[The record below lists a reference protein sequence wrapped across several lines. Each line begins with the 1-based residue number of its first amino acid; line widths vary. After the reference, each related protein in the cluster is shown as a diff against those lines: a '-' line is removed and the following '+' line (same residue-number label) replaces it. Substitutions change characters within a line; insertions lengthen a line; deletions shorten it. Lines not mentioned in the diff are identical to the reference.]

1 MNNWKRRAFLGTAA
15 TAAGAS
21 FTWLKTNSDA
31 GIWTAKAAD
40 IPDEILNPVEV
51 YGADA
56 VPSFGKL
63 PGERRMYTLPAGQGE
78 HHLIGSQVMTR
89 VSRSQET
96 AGVHEMVTFAGRTGF
111 TRGWD
116 TVLTR
121 YQRTYPDQASMGHL
135 EFSELE
141 VRPLGPDAT
150 LVLGKWHINRPAG
163 DVGGIFT
170 LVLQKFPEGWRIT
183 HDHTTSN

>member
-1 MNNWKRRAFLGTAA
+1 MFRQISLCGRLVLLFFFAIPGIPPDNAQSFDRT
-15 TAAGAS
+15 GAVAV
-21 FTWLKTNSDA
+21 LDDQ
-31 GIWTAKAAD
+31 KAAWNRGD
-40 IPDEILNPVEV
+40 VPAFMNGYWRSPD
-51 YGADA
+51 
-56 VPSFGKL
+56 
-63 PGERRMYTLPAGQGE
+63 
-78 HHLIGSQVMTR
+78 
-89 VSRSQET
+89 
-96 AGVHEMVTFAGRTGF
+96 VTFAGKAGF

-116 TVLTR
+116 TVLAR

-141 VRPLGPDAT
+141 VRPLGPDAA

-183 HDHTTSN
+183 HDHTTVN

>member
-1 MNNWKRRAFLGTAA
+1 MIRQISLCASLFFLFFFASPKFPYANSQNIDRTAVIA
-15 TAAGAS
+15 VLEDQKNAWNRG
-21 FTWLKTNSDA
+21 
-31 GIWTAKAAD
+31 D
-40 IPDEILNPVEV
+40 IPAFMNG
-51 YGADA
+51 YW
-56 VPSFGKL
+56 
-63 PGERRMYTLPAGQGE
+63 
-78 HHLIGSQVMTR
+78 
-89 VSRSQET
+89 RSTE
-96 AGVHEMVTFAGRTGF
+96 VTFAGRTGF